1 MLYLVFLFKTN
12 VILSIFEY
20 CEKQKKNSINKLTR
34 SYKVVV
40 SSEDTFEERLSFSTN
55 KFNVFL
61 VLSLYSIILI
71 AFTISVVFFTQ
82 IREMVPGYS
91 SSDLLTQAIYLT
103 KKTDSLEKELELN
116 NTFYKSIENVLSG
129 KTEQII
135 YKDTLAL
142 SNEKDNIDFQAVLTN
157 AEDSILRKYV
167 EEEDK
172 FNLTKNE
179 LVIENK
185 MFVSPVKGQITQKFD
200 PLNNHFALDILVD
213 TGTPVK
219 SILEGKVIFSE
230 WSVDTGHVLIIDHGD
245 DIISVYKHNSKVL
258 KTQNNFVKAGEVIA
272 YSGNQGTLSTGPHLH
287 FELWKNGTPINPE
300 PLFNF
305 N

>member
-1 MLYLVFLFKTN
+1 VKN
-12 VILSIFEY
+12 KKE
-20 CEKQKKNSINKLTR
+20 KKNYINKLIR

-61 VLSLYSIILI
+61 ILSLYSIILI

-82 IREMVPGYS
+82 LKEMVPGYS

-103 KKTDSLEKELELN
+103 KKTDSLENELELN
-116 NTFYKSIENVLSG
+116 NTFYQSIENVLSG
-129 KTEQII
+129 KTEQIV
-135 YKDTLAL
+135 YKDSLTV
-142 SNEKDNIDFQAVLTN
+142 SNEIENIDLQAITAN
-157 AEDSILRKYV
+157 TEDSILRKYV

-230 WSVDTGHVLIIDHGD
+230 WSIDTGHVLIIDHGD

>member
-1 MLYLVFLFKTN
+1 MNTVKN
-12 VILSIFEY
+12 K
-20 CEKQKKNSINKLTR
+20 KQKKNSINKLTR

-103 KKTDSLEKELELN
+103 KKTDSLENELELN

-230 WSVDTGHVLIIDHGD
+230 WSIDTGHVLIIDHGD

>member
-1 MLYLVFLFKTN
+1 VKN
-12 VILSIFEY
+12 K
-20 CEKQKKNSINKLTR
+20 KQKKNYINKLTR

-40 SSEDTFEERLSFSTN
+40 SSEDTFEERLSFSSN
-55 KFNVFL
+55 KLSGFL
-61 VLSLYSIILI
+61 VLTLYSTILI
-71 AFTISVVFFTQ
+71 AFTISIVFFTQ
-82 IREMVPGYS
+82 LREMVPGYS

-103 KKTDSLEKELELN
+103 KKTDSLENELELN
-116 NTFYKSIENVLSG
+116 NTFYQSIENVLSG
-129 KTEQII
+129 KAEQIV
-135 YKDTLAL
+135 YKDSLTV
-142 SNEKDNIDFQAVLTN
+142 SNEIENIDLQAISAN

-167 EEEDK
+167 EQEDK

-219 SILEGKVIFSE
+219 SILEGKIIFSE
-230 WSVDTGHVLIIDHGD
+230 WSIDTGHVLIIDHGD

-258 KTQNNFVKAGEVIA
+258 KTQNNYVKAGEVIA

>member
-1 MLYLVFLFKTN
+1 MNTVKN
-12 VILSIFEY
+12 K
-20 CEKQKKNSINKLTR
+20 KQKNNSINKFTR

-61 VLSLYSIILI
+61 VMTLYSIILI

-82 IREMVPGYS
+82 LREMVPGYS

-103 KKTDSLEKELELN
+103 KKTDSLENELELN

-135 YKDTLAL
+135 YKDSLNFI
-142 SNEKDNIDFQAVLTN
+142 NETDNIDLQAVLAN

-185 MFVSPVKGQITQKFD
+185 MFVNPVKGQITQKFD

-213 TGTPVK
+213 IGTPVK

>member
-1 MLYLVFLFKTN
+1 MNTVKN
-12 VILSIFEY
+12 K
-20 CEKQKKNSINKLTR
+20 KQKKNYINKLTR

-40 SSEDTFEERLSFSTN
+40 SSEDTFEEKLSFSTN
-55 KFNVFL
+55 KLNGFL
-61 VLSLYSIILI
+61 VLTLYSIILI

-82 IREMVPGYS
+82 LKEMVPGYS

-103 KKTDSLEKELELN
+103 KKTDSLENELELN
-116 NTFYKSIENVLSG
+116 NTFYRSIEDVLSG

-135 YKDTLAL
+135 YKDSLAI
-142 SNEKDNIDFQAVLTN
+142 NNKIENIDPQAISAN

-167 EEEDK
+167 EQEDK

-219 SILEGKVIFSE
+219 SILEGKIIFSE
-230 WSVDTGHVLIIDHGD
+230 WSIDTGHVLIIDHGD

-258 KTQNNFVKAGEVIA
+258 KTQNNYVKAGEIIA

>member
-1 MLYLVFLFKTN
+1 MNTVKN
-12 VILSIFEY
+12 K
-20 CEKQKKNSINKLTR
+20 KQKKNSINKLIR
-34 SYKVVV
+34 SYKVVI

-61 VLSLYSIILI
+61 VMTLYSIILI

-82 IREMVPGYS
+82 LREMVPGYS

-103 KKTDSLEKELELN
+103 KKTDSLENELELN

-135 YKDTLAL
+135 YKDSLNFI
-142 SNEKDNIDFQAVLTN
+142 NETDNIDLQAVLAN

-185 MFVSPVKGQITQKFD
+185 MFVNPVKGQITQKFD

-245 DIISVYKHNSKVL
+245 NIISVYKHNSKVL

>member
-1 MLYLVFLFKTN
+1 MKN
-12 VILSIFEY
+12 K
-20 CEKQKKNSINKLTR
+20 KQKNNSINKLTR

-40 SSEDTFEERLSFSTN
+40 SSEDTFEERLSFSIN

-61 VLSLYSIILI
+61 LLTLYSIILI

-82 IREMVPGYS
+82 LREMIPGYS

-103 KKTDSLEKELELN
+103 KKTDSLENELELN

-135 YKDTLAL
+135 YKDSLNI
-142 SNEKDNIDFQAVLTN
+142 SNEINNIDFQTVFTN

-245 DIISVYKHNSKVL
+245 NIISVYKHNSKVL

>member
-1 MLYLVFLFKTN
+1 MNTVKN
-12 VILSIFEY
+12 K
-20 CEKQKKNSINKLTR
+20 KQKKNSINKLTR

-40 SSEDTFEERLSFSTN
+40 SNEDTFEERLSFSTN

-157 AEDSILRKYV
+157 AEDSILRQYV

>member
-1 MLYLVFLFKTN
+1 MNTVKN
-12 VILSIFEY
+12 K
-20 CEKQKKNSINKLTR
+20 KQKKNSINKLTR

-82 IREMVPGYS
+82 IKEMVPGYS

-103 KKTDSLEKELELN
+103 KKTDSLENELELN